1 MHSRR
6 RCSVLHPVPLRSIS
20 RLFTGNNRICS
31 PDEIAF
37 GIPPPENLCSFFRLK
52 PCHAGGSGF
61 LRPQKNPFRL
71 PPQYTTK
78 NRKGDSPFSPSG
90 YRSAVFLIP
99 LPVDSSKIVLPRNID
114 PDAEIVFVT
123 MSREFAV
130 EAFSLRAVH
139 YLMKPVEAGQLR
151 EVACRLRQK
160 QKRKYLH
167 FKSGRQEM
175 RVDLSI
181 LCYLQSRHNKTDLI
195 TRNGMLYASS
205 PLSALTPELDER
217 FLTISRGLVVN
228 MDYIKDMQ
236 TSFCLL
242 EDGRKV
248 LLSRGM
254 RGEIVRRYQDY
265 VFNQIEEKGAG
276 K

>member
-1 MHSRR
+1 MRIAVCEDDDLERKIILSGIRE
-6 RCSVLHPVPLRSIS
+6 VWGEESITACFGEGEAVIQAAENGE
-20 RLFTGNNRICS
+20 RFDLYFFDVYLPGMLGIEAAE
-31 PDEIAF
+31 EI
-37 GIPPPENLCSFFRLK
+37 K
-52 PCHAGGSGF
+52 
-61 LRPQKNPFRL
+61 K
-71 PPQYTTK
+71 
-78 NRKGDSPFSPSG
+78 
-90 YRSAVFLIP
+90 
-99 LPVDSSKIVLPRNID
+99 ID

-195 TRNGMLYASS
+195 TRNGLLYASS